1 MILTREQLAKA
12 DPDAPKTAHTLRS
25 SNFPFY
31 AAVWDAAKHC
41 GGIIALEKRFHWAA
55 GQSRKRVPGSGS
67 GSRSGASSP
76 APGSQEGTT
85 QKLHKGRTSV
95 LVDIVAKDGLEW
107 VKVSTLTEKRMLFD
121 IAKAGWVG
129 GDSEF
134 SSDNENDSDD
144 EPEGLLRQAEGLVRA
159 RKVSRIRYQY
169 PEIRIVLPKIGKGC
183 VKEVESVLSEI
194 ENLGIKVV
202 RKEEIKASAEVEE
215 VLSRMMVDE
224 FAHFTDTIN
233 VDCTIL
239 LALVSDLSHMPVEA
253 EDWHHKAVKQQI
265 VRERD
270 DQLLPKSLWPA
281 CGNRK
286 LICTKEAKQRM
297 MEIVQLIGTD
307 AEKQR
312 TELIIGGGRSYSVKE
327 RIGGLQDLSSHRI
340 PVELKLPIEAVQV
353 DILEMEKEIGHLAKA
368 VKEELTTINQSVFF
382 YGWTKG
388 LTTISSNR
396 TVAKEI
402 ENCVEANRTS
412 DEERGPDIWL
422 CATARS
428 LVGKEKTRRDGKGL
442 RVV

>member
-1 MILTREQLAKA
+1 MAKA

-31 AAVWDAAKHC
+31 AAVWDAAKQC
-41 GGIIALEKRFHWAA
+41 EGVIALEKRFHWAA
-55 GQSRKRVPGSGS
+55 GQSRKRIPGSGS
-67 GSRSGASSP
+67 GSPSGTSSP
-76 APGSQEGTT
+76 APGSQDGKT
-85 QKLHKGRTSV
+85 QKQHKGRTSV

-129 GDSEF
+129 SDSEF
-134 SSDNENDSDD
+134 SSDDGNDSDD

-159 RKVSRIRYQY
+159 SKASRIRYQY

-183 VKEVESVLSEI
+183 VKEVESVLSQI
-194 ENLGIKVV
+194 ENLGIKIV
-202 RKEEIKASAEVEE
+202 RKEEIKASSEVEE
-215 VLSRMMVDE
+215 VMSRMMVDE

-265 VRERD
+265 VRERG
-270 DQLLPKSLWPA
+270 DQLLPKGLWPA

-286 LICTKEAKQRM
+286 LVCTKEAKQRM

-312 TELIIGGGRSYSVKE
+312 TELIIGGGRSYSTEE
-327 RIGGLQDLSSHRI
+327 RIRGLQDLSSHRTPI
-340 PVELKLPIEAVQV
+340 ELKLPIETVEV
-353 DILEMEKEIGHLAKA
+353 DILEMEKEIGHLATA

-382 YGWTKG
+382 YGWAKG
-388 LTTISSNR
+388 LTTVSSNR
-396 TVAKEI
+396 TVAKEV
-402 ENCVEANRTS
+402 ENCVEANRKS
-412 DEERGPDIWL
+412 DDERGPDIWL

>member
-1 MILTREQLAKA
+1 MILTRGQLAKA
-12 DPDAPKTAHTLRS
+12 DPEAPKTAHTLRS

-31 AAVWDAAKHC
+31 AAVWDAAKQC
-41 GGIIALEKRFHWAA
+41 DGIIAIEKRFHWAA
-55 GQSRKRVPGSGS
+55 GQSRKRIPGSAS
-67 GSRSGASSP
+67 GSRSGTSSP
-76 APGSQEGTT
+76 APGSQDGKTP
-85 QKLHKGRTSV
+85 KPHKGRTSV
-95 LVDIVAKDGLEW
+95 LVDIVALDGLEW
-107 VKVSTLTEKRMLFD
+107 IKVSTLTEKRMLFD
-121 IAKAGWVG
+121 IAKAGWVA

-134 SSDNENDSDD
+134 SSDDGNDTDD

-159 RKVSRIRYQY
+159 SKASRIRYQY
-169 PEIRIVLPKIGKGC
+169 PSIRIVLPKIGKGC
-183 VKEVESVLSEI
+183 VKEVEAVLSQI
-194 ENLGIKVV
+194 EALGIQIV
-202 RKEEIKASAEVEE
+202 RKEEIEASSEVEK
-215 VLSRMMVDE
+215 VLSRMKVDE

-253 EDWHHKAVKQQI
+253 EEWHHKAVKQQI

-270 DQLLPKSLWPA
+270 DQLLPRSLWPA

-286 LICTKEAKQRM
+286 LVCTKEAKQRM

-312 TELIIGGGRSYSVKE
+312 TELIIGGGRSYSAEE
-327 RIGGLQDLSSHRI
+327 RIRGLHDLSSHRI
-340 PVELKLPIEAVQV
+340 PVELKLPIETVEV
-353 DILEMEKEIGHLAKA
+353 DVAEMEKEIGHLAVA
-368 VKEELTTINQSVFF
+368 VKEQLTTINQSVFF
-382 YGWTKG
+382 YGWAKG

-402 ENCVEANRTS
+402 ENCVEANRKS
-412 DEERGPDIWL
+412 DDERGPDIWL